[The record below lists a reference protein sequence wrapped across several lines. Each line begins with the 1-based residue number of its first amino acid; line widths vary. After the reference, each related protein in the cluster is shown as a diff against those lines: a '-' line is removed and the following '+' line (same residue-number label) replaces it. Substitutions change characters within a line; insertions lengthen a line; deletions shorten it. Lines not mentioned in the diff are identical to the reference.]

1 MRIFPLREYYACIS
15 CLRASRVCALPS
27 WIQRT
32 ARIRALLKA
41 FASGESFAAPAG
53 PFRPTLRRLLLF
65 LQLLRRYSSFALF
78 ALCGFGQY
86 LSLLTSLDAVII
98 QQPQLLS
105 GVRKEVS
112 AHTLTG
118 QANSG
123 VYVRLCILSRGI
135 ISLDVIHSRT
145 SLLGHPFC
153 GT

>member
-1 MRIFPLREYYACIS
+1 MHVYHAFVLQESVR
-15 CLRASRVCALPS
+15 CLRGFNALPVFGPFS
-27 WIQRT
+27 
-32 ARIRALLKA
+32 KH
-41 FASGESFAAPAG
+41 ASGESFAAQAG